1 MVLLEYRR
9 AGIVNRQERDRK
21 GRYVLGLPFEECLR
35 LQFIGTLINAIPP
48 GLNPPAPWSS
58 KLP

>member
-1 MVLLEYRR
+1 M
-9 AGIVNRQERDRK
+9 NRQERDRK

-35 LQFIGTLINAIPP
+35 TGKRLQFTGTLINAIPP
-48 GLNPPAPWSS
+48 GLNPPTPWSS